1 VHNLTIGNLT
11 VRADPSIRTAS
22 IDESDWP
29 LSELEAGRAA
39 PALASL
45 ERAVGREEGRRRA
58 HPSLVD
64 PHCQATDLP
73 VAIIRPARKRRA

>member
-29 LSELEAGRAA
+29 RAGVIGGFVLAAAALSAERGRGPRFRAGLLPGWWRFSAA
-39 PALASL
+39 
-45 ERAVGREEGRRRA
+45 
-58 HPSLVD
+58 
-64 PHCQATDLP
+64 Q
-73 VAIIRPARKRRA
+73 

>member
-11 VRADPSIRTAS
+11 VRADPSIRAAA

-29 LSELEAGRAA
+29 LSEHEAARAA

-58 HPSLVD
+58 HPSLVRD
-64 PHCQATDLP
+64 AARAFSPSRP
-73 VAIIRPARKRRA
+73 VLLR